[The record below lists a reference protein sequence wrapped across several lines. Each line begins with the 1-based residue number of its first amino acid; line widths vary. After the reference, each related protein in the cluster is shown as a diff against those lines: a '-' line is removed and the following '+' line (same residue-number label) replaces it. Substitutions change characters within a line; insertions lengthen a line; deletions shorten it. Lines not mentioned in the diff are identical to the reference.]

1 MINFPGYD
9 KQSLTL
15 PLLLSSQMLND
26 LLHISSTVC
35 FPSFYALISMMLI
48 YIILAILN
56 ALCAALFCF
65 LTDMYAYIK
74 EVWYKTTEIS
84 LLKDN
89 HHILIVTLAL
99 GKYSLSR
106 LTGLEGDRRNGT
118 NQINE
123 VQ

>member
-1 MINFPGYD
+1 
-9 KQSLTL
+9 
-15 PLLLSSQMLND
+15 
-26 LLHISSTVC
+26 
-35 FPSFYALISMMLI
+35 MMLI

-84 LLKDN
+84 LLKGN

-106 LTGLEGDRRNGT
+106 LTELEGDRRNGT